1 MGGQLEEGDPGR
13 QVGGRVLSIQPQ
25 LTATRQTAGQERL
38 KCRNSVHKDHKVR
51 CEGQLIVADVGG
63 LASIAVAVAVA
74 VADAV
79 ADAVAVFAVAVAV
92 AAVLRP
98 AALG

>member
-1 MGGQLEEGDPGR
+1 MRGQLEEGDPGR
-13 QVGGRVLSIQPQ
+13 QVGRRVLRIQPQ

-38 KCRNSVHKDHKVR
+38 KCRHSVHVHHQVR
-51 CEGQLIVADVGG
+51 CEGQLIVTD
-63 LASIAVAVAVA
+63 VAVAVA
-74 VADAV
+74 VAA
-79 ADAVAVFAVAVAV
+79 AV